1 MRKVYKKHGLK
12 LLMVVCAGVFIY
24 AAYGLVGI
32 YMDYHQSEKV
42 AADVRETYYQ
52 TSAPKEKKSIEIDDE
67 ETDRP
72 GFAELLK
79 QNDDVVGWI
88 SIDDTKIDYPILHS
102 ADNQEYLTEDFNNEE
117 SIGGSIF
124 MDYRNDIDSPDR
136 NTIVYGHRM
145 KNGTMFQHLTKFL
158 DKDFFDS
165 HRTFDVET
173 LNGTYEAEI
182 FAVYNTT
189 TDFYYIQTDFEDDA
203 DFEQLLAEARKESMY
218 EIDVDVNASDQIIT
232 LSTCDYMLDPNDGRL
247 VVQAKLVEK

>member
-1 MRKVYKKHGLK
+1 MRKVYKKHGLEV
-12 LLMVVCAGVFIY
+12 LMVVCAGVFIY
-24 AAYGLVGI
+24 ATYGLVGI
-32 YMDYHQSEKV
+32 YMDYHQREKV

-52 TSAPKEKKSIEIDDE
+52 TSAQKEKKSIEIDDE

-232 LSTCDYMLDPNDGRL
+232 LSTCDYM
-247 VVQAKLVEK
+247 